1 MRCNKCGKDNP
12 GYTVFCGWCG
22 NDLKKMPEGAADT
35 PPEPPT
41 SDVAMARDAPSPQF
55 AEPEMRYC
63 SKCGGKI
70 RADSFTCEHCGER
83 PWQAPASQ
91 ATASIWETEDT
102 SFNDDSYYSSSS
114 SRSESSSPVIGGIMS
129 ILAGILAV
137 GQGLLYMAGSSL
149 ISFYSGALCLCGGI
163 DFMFGA
169 VAIAGGLAALKRDSF
184 ALAIIGAILGMLG
197 FGFVIGSV
205 FGLIAVVL
213 IAISHNEFA

>member
-1 MRCNKCGKDNP
+1 MRCDKCGKDNP

-22 NDLKKMPEGAADT
+22 NDLKDMPEGTADKQS
-35 PPEPPT
+35 EPPT
-41 SDVAMARDAPSPQF
+41 SYAATANGAAAPQY

-63 SKCGGKI
+63 SRCGKQI
-70 RADSFTCEHCGER
+70 RADSFTCVHCGER
-83 PWQAPASQ
+83 PWQAPLSQ
-91 ATASIWETEDT
+91 ATESIWEADDDT
-102 SFNDDSYYSSSS
+102 YYSPLSSA
-114 SRSESSSPVIGGIMS
+114 SESSAPVIGGIMS

-149 ISFYSGALCLCGGI
+149 IAFYSGALCFCGGI
-163 DFMFGA
+163 DFLFGA

-184 ALAIIGAILGMLG
+184 AIAIIGAITGMLG